1 MDTGNTSTLLYRRS
15 KPLGK
20 VRRRV
25 QDLRI
30 PSSSY
35 YDFAASRPTLDLSH
49 NESARLA
56 GDSLLSRGLEGY
68 HEVLNA
74 EGEVDFLSELEKIYI
89 LEHGRDGSTG
99 CKCLFLHFLSC
110 SLQPVVF
117 ENTRYPSY

>member
-1 MDTGNTSTLLYRRS
+1 MDASSVSVLWYRRS

-30 PSSSY
+30 PSSFY
-35 YDFAASRPTLDLSH
+35 FDLTVSRPKLDLSH

-56 GDSLLSRGLEGY
+56 VDSLLSRGLEGY
-68 HEVLNA
+68 REVLDA

-89 LEHGRDGSTG
+89 LEHGSDGSTG
-99 CKCLFLHFLSC
+99 CWMFVLTHFVLFC
-110 SLQPVVF
+110 CI
-117 ENTRYPSY
+117 